1 MLHAGGQEGD
11 ESATPHYNALHLEE
25 MLRCQLTD
33 SISHALKDLPEVRD
47 GIALLKVWLRQ
58 RELDEV
64 IIGGIGSFVLRICS
78 HWQVGQVQTN
88 CECVLLV
95 VFTGLWWLQQ
105 LHHNHVCGIPAEEET
120 LDCQHE

>member
-1 MLHAGGQEGD
+1 MLRAGGQEGD
-11 ESATPHYNALHLEE
+11 DSATPHYNALHLEE

-64 IIGGIGSFVLRICS
+64 IIGGIVLHIFL
-78 HWQVGQVQTN
+78 HWQVGRMQTN
-88 CECVLLV
+88 
-95 VFTGLWWLQQ
+95 
-105 LHHNHVCGIPAEEET
+105 
-120 LDCQHE
+120 